1 MNIYEVIVQPVI
13 TEKSTLLQET
23 SKYVFHVNPRSNKVQ
38 VKEAVEKN
46 FGVKVVDVNITMIRG
61 KRKRFG
67 PRLKKMPDTKKA
79 VVTLKEGDKIQIIE
93 GI

>member
-1 MNIYEVIVQPVI
+1 MNIFEVIVQPVI
-13 TEKSTLLQET
+13 TEKSTILQET
-23 SKYVFHVNPRSNKVQ
+23 GKYVFQVNPRSNKVQ

-46 FGVKVVDVNITMIRG
+46 FRVKVVDVNITMTRG

-67 PRLKKMPDTKKA
+67 PRLKKMPDRKKA
-79 VVTLKEGDKIQIIE
+79 VVTLQEGDKIQIIE